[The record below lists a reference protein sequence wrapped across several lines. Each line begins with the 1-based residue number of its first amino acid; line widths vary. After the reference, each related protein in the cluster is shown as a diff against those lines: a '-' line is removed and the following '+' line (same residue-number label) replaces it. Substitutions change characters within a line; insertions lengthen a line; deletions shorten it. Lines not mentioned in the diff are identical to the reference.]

1 MNTSEMTKDE
11 GSMFL
16 RSADSYLP

>member
-1 MNTSEMTKDE
+1 MTKDE

-16 RSADSYLP
+16 RSVDSYVP